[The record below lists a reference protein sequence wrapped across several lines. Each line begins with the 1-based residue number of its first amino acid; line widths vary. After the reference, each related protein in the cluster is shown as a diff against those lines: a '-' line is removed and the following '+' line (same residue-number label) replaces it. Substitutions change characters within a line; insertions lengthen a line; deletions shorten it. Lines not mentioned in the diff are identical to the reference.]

1 MQPHALAAILAV
13 LLAAPVVAE
22 ARQPR
27 QAEERMRFR
36 GMDRNNDGIITR
48 AEWRGSD
55 QSFRVHD
62 WNGDGRLSG
71 DEVRRGAARRR
82 GEVDYD
88 EADRGQFDEWTDA
101 GFRGLDH
108 DRNDRISREEW
119 HYDRES
125 FTRADRDGDGV
136 LSRREFLNADS
147 DDDRGDRF
155 DYLDANRNG
164 RVERTEWHASRDA
177 FTWLDRNRDGVLSR
191 QEVVGDAA
199 EKADLF
205 AGLDANNDGT
215 ITTAEWQWS
224 RRSFARQDQN
234 GDGQLTRAELT
245 NAELSAAGATAG
257 TSGTAVAN
265 GRAVTVDASRGW
277 VDTGID
283 VRSGDILSIQASGTV
298 TLSTNTADA
307 ADPGGSR
314 TNRRAQSSPLPNES
328 AGALIARIGC
338 ATPFIVGARQ
348 SVTANATGRLFMSVN
363 DDFFDD
369 NRGVYR
375 VVVAVGR

>member
-55 QSFRVHD
+55 QSFGVHD

-82 GEVDYD
+82 GDVDYD
-88 EADRGQFDEWTDA
+88 EADRGQFDDWTDA

-147 DDDRGDRF
+147 DDDRCDRF

-164 RVERTEWHASRDA
+164 RVERSEWHGSDDA
-177 FTWLDRNRDGVLSR
+177 FEWLDRDRDGRLSR
-191 QEVVGDAA
+191 TEVVG
-199 EKADLF
+199 EETPEPDLF
-205 AGLDANNDGT
+205 ASLDSNHDGR
-215 ITTAEWQWS
+215 ITEDEWHWS
-224 RRSFARQDQN
+224 RRSFNQQDVN
-234 GDGQLTRAELT
+234 GDGVITRREFG
-245 NAELSAAGATAG
+245 SGAVG
-257 TSGTAVAN
+257 T
-265 GRAVTVDASRGW
+265 
-277 VDTGID
+277 
-283 VRSGDILSIQASGTV
+283 
-298 TLSTNTADA
+298 
-307 ADPGGSR
+307 
-314 TNRRAQSSPLPNES
+314 
-328 AGALIARIGC
+328 
-338 ATPFIVGARQ
+338 
-348 SVTANATGRLFMSVN
+348 TGR
-363 DDFFDD
+363 
-369 NRGVYR
+369 
-375 VVVAVGR
+375 